1 MWFDGKEKH
10 KDWSMLHYLTE
21 NAHQKGINK
30 SPNVLVQNAITLG
43 TGGGLVLHA
52 LVRSLHK
59 KLTNES
65 IWGLDV

>member
-1 MWFDGKEKH
+1 
-10 KDWSMLHYLTE
+10 MLHYLTE
-21 NAHQKGINK
+21 NAPQEGINK

-43 TGGGLVLHA
+43 TRGGLVLHA

-65 IWGLDV
+65 I